1 MPMRLLLSSPQGLKP
16 DGVIV
21 LPDMQIVTSKC
32 ATAFKEQTIGE
43 SAHAPGPRSP
53 VAPAAEQTKD
63 VGAMGVNEARSD
75 RGRDVSP
82 KSSRTPFLRLVSSSQ
97 TLHVC
102 HIYAYIGCRHIWHTW
117 SVWGWSSQRSRHL
130 AQPLAGRTNRKWIER
145 VLNDHL
151 MVVYWICEVPSA
163 MPGICRCWRR
173 AWACLK
179 RSSVRCELSGMK
191 DQRHRDSQIQPDPTS
206 TVDE

>member
-82 KSSRTPFLRLVSSSQ
+82 KSQQDSIFAVGVKFPDTPCMPYIC
-97 TLHVC
+97 LHWV
-102 HIYAYIGCRHIWHTW
+102 
-117 SVWGWSSQRSRHL
+117 
-130 AQPLAGRTNRKWIER
+130 
-145 VLNDHL
+145 
-151 MVVYWICEVPSA
+151 
-163 MPGICRCWRR
+163 
-173 AWACLK
+173 
-179 RSSVRCELSGMK
+179 
-191 DQRHRDSQIQPDPTS
+191 
-206 TVDE
+206 